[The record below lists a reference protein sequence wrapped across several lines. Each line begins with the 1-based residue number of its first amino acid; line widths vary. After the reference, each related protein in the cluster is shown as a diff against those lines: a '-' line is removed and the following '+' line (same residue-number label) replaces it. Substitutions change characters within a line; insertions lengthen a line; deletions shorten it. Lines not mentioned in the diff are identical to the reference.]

1 MGRPYLLH
9 GKVAYGE
16 EVASVEEVASCDT
29 GLITG
34 GGDINSIFEDCGSDC
49 YPSETF

>member
-9 GKVAYGE
+9 GKVVYGE
-16 EVASVEEVASCDT
+16 EAAFVDEATSCDT

-34 GGDINSIFEDCGSDC
+34 GGHKQYI
-49 YPSETF
+49 

>member
-34 GGDINSIFEDCGSDC
+34 EGHKQYI
-49 YPSETF
+49 